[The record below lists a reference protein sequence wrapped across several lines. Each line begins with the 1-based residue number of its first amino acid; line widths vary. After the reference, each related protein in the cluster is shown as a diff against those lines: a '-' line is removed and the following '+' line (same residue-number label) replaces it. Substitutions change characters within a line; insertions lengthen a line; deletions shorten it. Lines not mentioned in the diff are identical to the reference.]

1 MSLSQLEFSFCFNY
15 CQQQLESRVA
25 LEFRYEIEDEQ

>member
-1 MSLSQLEFSFCFNY
+1 MTLSQLEFSFCFNY